1 MPLEVASIDMLQ
13 EYLCGVLG
21 RADHHAEAVQDIAL
35 ALVGA
40 VVWRKVGTLEVRTYA
55 GGPANIIWFHTEKS
69 RYALAFNHDT
79 RQIELRERTQ
89 NGKTFHTFTN
99 GTPLSEVREVFVDL

>member
-1 MPLEVASIDMLQ
+1 MPQEVTSVDKMQ

-21 RADHHAEAVQDIAL
+21 RANHHAEAVQDIAL

-55 GGPANIIWFHTEKS
+55 GDPANIIWFHTPKAK
-69 RYALAFNHDT
+69 YALAFNHIT
-79 RQIELRERTQ
+79 KQIELRNRTQ
-89 NGKTFHTFTN
+89 TGDVLHTFNNQTA
-99 GTPLSEVREVFVDL
+99 LSEVRTVFAEL

>member
-1 MPLEVASIDMLQ
+1 MPLEVASVDGMQ

-55 GGPANIIWFHTEKS
+55 GEPANIIWFHTEKA
-69 RYALAFNHDT
+69 RYALAFNHKT
-79 RQIELRERTQ
+79 QQIELRERTQ
-89 NGKTFHTFTN
+89 TGNVLHTFN
-99 GTPLSEVREVFVDL
+99 NQTPLSEVRTVFANL